1 MGETEKYVH
10 ILEESLQKKI
20 ELLNQIEEK
29 TLEQKTILEQEL
41 TDLDAWECNIE
52 EKGELLDELNLL
64 DTGFQGIYDRI
75 GTELIDHKQAYAT
88 SIQNLQ
94 KAIKIITE
102 KAISIQVKENQNKV
116 LAEKRFAQLHQR
128 TREKKVASNV
138 ATKYYQ
144 TMSKLQHMDAQF
156 MDRKK

>member
-102 KAISIQVKENQNKV
+102 KAISIQVKEKQDSLCV
-116 LAEKRFAQLHQR
+116 
-128 TREKKVASNV
+128 
-138 ATKYYQ
+138 
-144 TMSKLQHMDAQF
+144 
-156 MDRKK
+156 

>member
-1 MGETEKYVH
+1 MGDAEKYVH

-20 ELLNQIEEK
+20 ELLNQLEEK
-29 TLEQKTILEQEL
+29 TVEQKEILEQET
-41 TDLDAWECNIE
+41 TDVDAWECNIE
-52 EKGELLDELNLL
+52 EKGELLEELNLL

-75 GTELIDHKQAYAT
+75 GTELIDHKQTYAV

-94 KAIKIITE
+94 KAIKTITE
-102 KAISIQVKENQNKV
+102 KTVSIQVKERQNKI
-116 LAEKRFAQLHQR
+116 LAEKRFSQLRQR
-128 TREKKVASNV
+128 TRERKIASNA

-144 TMSKLQHMDAQF
+144 TMSKLQNMDAQF

>member
-52 EKGELLDELNLL
+52 E
-64 DTGFQGIYDRI
+64 R
-75 GTELIDHKQAYAT
+75 
-88 SIQNLQ
+88 
-94 KAIKIITE
+94 
-102 KAISIQVKENQNKV
+102 ENC
-116 LAEKRFAQLHQR
+116 
-128 TREKKVASNV
+128 
-138 ATKYYQ
+138 
-144 TMSKLQHMDAQF
+144 
-156 MDRKK
+156 